1 MARSE
6 LVVQKGWPWHDPTLC
21 AVFARI
27 YSQRDI
33 SLVVLSESAA
43 WNDQEGA
50 LEDSLVIRE
59 AVVRWLYENCTLDV
73 STHHWRARLPAVP
86 SPLPALAP
94 LLLHPRLPDGAL
106 LAAAEIADEL
116 AEEDVRVAT
125 AFTMPATSVRKT
137 IVISFDTYR
146 NTFPF
151 GWVIKNCS
159 CRQGACTHVGRALSY
174 QQRCAQAGHAAAVV
188 ADPGGSLSVGLAN
201 GVEIH
206 AVQAYAMGGVG
217 PKAVHVSMDEDNKE
231 LPLWCS
237 SCKGA
242 RTWETVCEHQRLV
255 FGDGRCQA
263 EAGRCVEAGL
273 CGL

>member
-1 MARSE
+1 MARSA
-6 LVVQKGWPWHDPTLC
+6 LVVQKGWPWNDPSLC

-33 SLVVLSESAA
+33 SPVVLSESAA
-43 WNDQEGA
+43 WNDEEGA
-50 LEDSLVIRE
+50 LHDSLVIRE
-59 AVVRWLYENCTLDV
+59 AVVRWLYDNCTLDA
-73 STHHWRARLPAVP
+73 STHHWSARIPAVP
-86 SPLPALAP
+86 PPLPALAP

-106 LAAAEIADEL
+106 LAAAETADVL
-116 AEEDVRVAT
+116 AEKNVRLAT
-125 AFTMPATSVRKT
+125 AFSMPATSVRKT
-137 IVISFDTYR
+137 IFVSFDTYL
-146 NTFPF
+146 NTCPS
-151 GWVIKNCS
+151 GWVTKNCS
-159 CRQGACTHVGRALSY
+159 CRPGVCTHEGRALSY

-217 PKAVHVSMDEDNKE
+217 PQAVHVCMDEENEE

-237 SCKGA
+237 RCKTA
-242 RTWETVCEHQRLV
+242 RSWQTVCAHQRLV

-273 CGL
+273 YGL